1 MHQCVHINHQQELD
15 WRLNLRFCWFL
26 HSLSILLS
34 FVLFQEEVCQSKGL
48 SYHLMLHQS
57 YPLENYQ
64 NAFLPSLY
72 VQYLKLTKQ
81 GLLIRLKPLVLITPF
96 VKVIHAY
103 FLRLHLKPLGKL
115 RQIPIPLNLFQIN
128 HR

>member
-1 MHQCVHINHQQELD
+1 MHRYVRINHLLELD
-15 WRLNLRFCWFL
+15 CRLNLRFCWFL

-34 FVLFQEEVCQSKGL
+34 FVLFQGEVCQSKGL

-57 YPLENYQ
+57 YPLGSYQ
-64 NAFLPSLY
+64 NAFLQSLY

-81 GLLIRLKPLVLITPF
+81 GLLIHLKPLVLISPF

-103 FLRLHLKPLGKL
+103 FLRPHLKPLGKL